1 MIHHLPIIIGMLV
14 AIVSPIVSYYVKIP
28 LVLVE
33 FIIGILFGTIL
44 EKDILNKSEAA
55 FISYIGFLI
64 LMFLAGF
71 EVDFDFMEEFKP
83 RELIFVFLYV
93 FMLIPFSFLS
103 ALSLGLEH
111 SYVVIA
117 PLISV
122 GLGLPILKE
131 SNIIKTDLGQKLLI
145 LGSVGEVSSIFYISF
160 MNALLKFGV
169 AQAIVKTIITYVVLI
184 LAIMF
189 AKALKNKLKEYRVVV
204 RNISLENTHIFIRL
218 ALFTTFISA
227 SLFEII
233 GMEPILGS
241 MLSGMVLGYV
251 IRKKEVINKSFYDMA
266 FGFFVPL
273 FFVYTG
279 FSLNIAY
286 ISKNILMSG
295 VEIGIVLFVARFGI
309 SFILLLAGFRLV
321 ELPFVSLFISF
332 PFTLLIAS
340 IKILS
345 DIKYITPAQGVAIL
359 IGTVFSSLIYPIMF
373 KVFARFYVK
382 DENI

>member
-1 MIHHLPIIIGMLV
+1 
-14 AIVSPIVSYYVKIP
+14 
-28 LVLVE
+28 
-33 FIIGILFGTIL
+33 
-44 EKDILNKSEAA
+44 
-55 FISYIGFLI
+55 
-64 LMFLAGF
+64 
-71 EVDFDFMEEFKP
+71 
-83 RELIFVFLYV
+83 
-93 FMLIPFSFLS
+93 
-103 ALSLGLEH
+103 
-111 SYVVIA
+111 
-117 PLISV
+117 
-122 GLGLPILKE
+122 
-131 SNIIKTDLGQKLLI
+131 
-145 LGSVGEVSSIFYISF
+145 
-160 MNALLKFGV
+160 
-169 AQAIVKTIITYVVLI
+169 
-184 LAIMF
+184 MF

-373 KVFARFYVK
+373 KVFARFYVN
-382 DENI
+382 ENT